1 MTQEVLCPAC
11 GAAVPRGRLS
21 CQECG
26 TMLASV
32 AGTGE
37 PAAPVE
43 PVGPAPA
50 ATEHER
56 VVLSRPEPPPS
67 EPAEPTADL
76 EAAVPE
82 APPPPPEPEPSGA
95 PTTAAQP
102 DPAAA
107 ATPPPIIGQWSG
119 PPPEIDV
126 PEEPVLAGG
135 PAMTPTRVTVMGAPT
150 GRQRKFGEPLFP
162 DAGAPPA
169 ASPGP
174 ATPAPPAAAIV
185 APPKAAA
192 GWLIVAGG
200 AIAGISFL
208 LPWADSV
215 LGSGSVDDSYVGH
228 WGLAHAPNILLML
241 AAFGIAYLAVAPI
254 KRFAWLRLGALPIV
268 AGGLLLGV
276 TWPYVLGPYGPRL
289 GMWMMILGAG
299 LLLVGGF
306 VALFE
311 RASADDE
318 PPLEADEA

>member
-32 AGTGE
+32 AGTSE
-37 PAAPVE
+37 PAAAVE
-43 PVGPAPA
+43 TVGPAPSA
-50 ATEHER
+50 VAGDD
-56 VVLSRPEPPPS
+56 VEPSP
-67 EPAEPTADL
+67 
-76 EAAVPE
+76 PE
-82 APPPPPEPEPSGA
+82 APSPSEATPTPTPEPEPMIAGPSDDPVVPTPPTPSPPSA
-95 PTTAAQP
+95 PS
-102 DPAAA
+102 
-107 ATPPPIIGQWSG
+107 TPPPIIGQWSG
-119 PPPEIDV
+119 PPPEVDV
-126 PEEPVLAGG
+126 PEESVLAGG

-169 ASPGP
+169 PDP
-174 ATPAPPAAAIV
+174 TPSAAAAPTAAIV
-185 APPKAAA
+185 APPTAAA
-192 GWLIVAGG
+192 GWLVVAGG

-215 LGSGSVDDSYVGH
+215 LGSGSLDDSYVGH

-241 AAFGIAYLAVAPI
+241 GAFGIAYLAVAPI
-254 KRFAWLRLGALPIV
+254 KRLAWLRMGALPIV

-289 GMWMMILGAG
+289 GMWLTILGAG
-299 LLLVGGF
+299 LLMVGGF
-306 VALFE
+306 VALYD
-311 RASADDE
+311 RARG
-318 PPLEADEA
+318 ADEAIAEAGDA